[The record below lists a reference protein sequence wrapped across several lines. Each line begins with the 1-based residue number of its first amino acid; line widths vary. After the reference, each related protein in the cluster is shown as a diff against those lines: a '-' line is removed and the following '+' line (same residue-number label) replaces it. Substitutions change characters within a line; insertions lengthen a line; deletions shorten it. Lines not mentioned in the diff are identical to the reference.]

1 MRVKERN
8 QEPGI
13 MWADDSLRIE
23 SLNKTN
29 VDNFEFGSG
38 VNLEAPSFRDFGQ
51 MVVGSSSFD
60 QNRLNCTESVL
71 ISPYFRSEAKK
82 LRDQARSKIFSYREK
97 VIFLEGVGPAGGGGF
112 AEKQ

>member
-1 MRVKERN
+1 MRVEEGN

-29 VDNFEFGSG
+29 VGNFEFEKG
-38 VNLEAPSFRDFGQ
+38 VNLEAPSFEPRDFGQ

-82 LRDQARSKIFSYREK
+82 LRDQARSKIFFYGEK
-97 VIFLEGVGPAGGGGF
+97 FDVKL
-112 AEKQ
+112 